1 MTLLTLDNFALRTI
15 LTACMT
21 TQLGEVGWRW
31 STLRVVV
38 RLNTTIKSLRVKCWR
53 SFTLTRL
60 EIAPLVGVQ
69 SRESSRAFLLVD
81 VIDSSRT
88 GLTLRSAY
96 LRQLGPHRSQR
107 MFVLKPFGAFHHTLE
122 SRVLQA
128 PQVGLIL
135 AGRRSMDPL
144 SSSSMIGVPRFL
156 TSSRVGYDTPGCG
169 FLFSSLSFV
178 LR

>member
-1 MTLLTLDNFALRTI
+1 MALLTFDNFALRTI
-15 LTACMT
+15 LAASMA
-21 TQLGEVGWRW
+21 TQLGEIGWRW

-38 RLNTTIKSLRVKCWR
+38 RLHTTIKRLHVKSSR
-53 SFTLTRL
+53 TSPTLTRL
-60 EIAPLVGVQ
+60 GMEPLMGVP

-81 VIDSSRT
+81 EIDSSRT
-88 GLTLRSAY
+88 GLTFRSAY
-96 LRQLGPHRSQR
+96 LRQFGPHLSQR

-156 TSSRVGYDTPGCG
+156 TSSRVG
-169 FLFSSLSFV
+169 
-178 LR
+178 